1 MEKQPRKP
9 FIKKPNSEI
18 KMGPKAIK
26 SLYMTKIKQAEKTLK
41 SKTAQIIVPL
51 MKIQKKVA
59 LKFDIFNKDY
69 NDIIKKAETAFK
81 EINTHLEE
89 NKNDNMNLT
98 DVQLNQKLAND
109 HENMIKFYQ
118 NVCDK
123 LDLFTKLIN
132 SNEYNNIIQE
142 FDKDIINE
150 EKNNEIN
157 NEINNENNN
166 ENVINENNNEINI
179 KDELD
184 NIENNYIFL
193 KKNNNKK
200 NKITKL
206 IGINSNKILKKL
218 GQNKPKKNDEKKS
231 TTKKSKTSTDLLD
244 LLQNEY
250 KDNHYIQKIS
260 KTFLKRRLY
269 KNVIYRHKFFYEED
283 GSITEDKLR
292 SSGESTIYK
301 YGKFIIKFKNDEID
315 MNNCDKL
322 VKYFESEL
330 KQCFVKIDRENN
342 DYIIAGKLIN
352 LLNEFLEKIIKKNL
366 YNEYNI
372 VKVTVEFYEFYE
384 ELVNEFNENESD
396 VKIIN
401 CDEKILKNLRQDW
414 ASLNTV
420 REFVKKCK
428 NKLEFKEENAENE
441 NKNNNENIN
450 NDENKN
456 ENIMNVEEEKN
467 VEQNNNEEVIQ
478 L

>member
-1 MEKQPRKP
+1 MEKQIRKP
-9 FIKKPNSEI
+9 LTKKPNSEI
-18 KMGPKAIK
+18 KIGAKALK
-26 SLYMTKIKQAEKTLK
+26 SLYFSKIRHAEKTLK
-41 SKTAQIIVPL
+41 SKAAQIIVPL
-51 MKIQKKVA
+51 MKIQKKIS
-59 LKFDIFNKDY
+59 LKFDVFNKDY
-69 NDIIKKAETAFK
+69 NEIIKKAEAACK

-98 DVQLNQKLAND
+98 DVQLNQKYAND
-109 HENMIKFYQ
+109 HENMIKFYE

-142 FDKDIINE
+142 FDKVINTEDKHE
-150 EKNNEIN
+150 ENLPI
-157 NEINNENNN
+157 ENNS
-166 ENVINENNNEINI
+166 EINI
-179 KDELD
+179 KEELD
-184 NIENNYIFL
+184 KIENNYIIL
-193 KKNNNKK
+193 RKNNNKK

-269 KNVIYRHKFFYEED
+269 KNVIYRHKFFYQED

-342 DYIIAGKLIN
+342 EYIIAGKLIN

-384 ELVNEFNENESD
+384 ELVNEFNENEND

-428 NKLEFKEENAENE
+428 NKFEFKEENADNE